1 MDPSNFVVRIVLTLE
16 IFAFTDR
23 LQNASWIINS
33 LKVYKSA
40 TLSSSSSNSAPQ
52 YSVDLL
58 PTLHVAAA
66 LATMQI
72 LLSLV

>member
-1 MDPSNFVVRIVLTLE
+1 MDPSNFVVSILLALEILTL
-16 IFAFTDR
+16 TNR

-40 TLSSSSSNSAPQ
+40 TLSSSSSSSASR

-58 PTLHVAAA
+58 PALHIAAA
-66 LATMQI
+66 LATMHI
-72 LLSLV
+72 LLSLL